1 MSTRSGAVRQGHMK
15 SNVFSATAPAA
26 VNSGKKSSNLNQR
39 GLGSA
44 LIGGID
50 SAGERWVTT
59 AQIQNSGE
67 KTAIGGGTQPG
78 KKLLSS
84 GDESFGLGVTP
95 LERLKKELKSKG
107 ANGLLGLMR
116 QFKLADDDGSKSLS
130 HVEFAKAIKSY
141 GLDMTEPELVELFNK
156 FDEDKGGYIE
166 YEEFA
171 RQIMRVSNCLYLA
184 TCTLR

>member
-1 MSTRSGAVRQGHMK
+1 MSSQSGAVRQGHMQ
-15 SNVFSATAPAA
+15 SNVFSNTAPAP
-26 VNSGKKSSNLNQR
+26 VNSGKKTTNPSQR

-50 SAGERWVTT
+50 AAGDRWVTAT
-59 AQIQNSGE
+59 QIQNSGE
-67 KTAIGGGTQPG
+67 KTDIGHGTLPG

-95 LERLKKELKSKG
+95 LERLRKELKAKG
-107 ANGLLGLMR
+107 ANGMLGLMR
-116 QFKLADDDGSKSLS
+116 QFKLADDDASKSLS

-141 GLDMTEPELVELFNK
+141 GLDLTEPELVELFNK
-156 FDEDKGGYIE
+156 FDEDKSGYVE

-171 RQIMRVSNCLYLA
+171 RQIMRVSV
-184 TCTLR
+184 